1 MKTIDHVSLAATIAA
16 LVLAAFAALVRLDA
30 DPLPAADYADGENS
44 AELVTPEAIAALG
57 MLVGPQHANAL
68 AHALRLNMGLY
79 DGDMRTQTGRR
90 HWHGV
95 LIGEEVY
102 TNSLCKIEVYSNKV
116 TGAIWRFRTPF
127 RPKEPKTPKPPSLGK
142 DGIPARLAAA
152 RARRNAELTGPKAVT
167 NLVIEANR

>member
-1 MKTIDHVSLAATIAA
+1 MKIIDHVSLAAAIAA
-16 LVLAAFAALVRLDA
+16 LVLAAFTAVVRLRA
-30 DPLPAADYADGENS
+30 DTLPAADYADGENS

-90 HWHGV
+90 RWHGV
-95 LIGEEVY
+95 LIGEEIH
-102 TNSLCKIEVYSNKV
+102 TNALCKVEVYSNKV
-116 TGAIWRFRTPF
+116 TGAVWRFRTPF

-152 RARRNAELTGPKAVT
+152 RARRAAEKEAPKQTETV
-167 NLVIEANR
+167 VIEANK

>member
-1 MKTIDHVSLAATIAA
+1 MKIIDHVSLAAAIAA
-16 LVLAAFAALVRLDA
+16 LVLAAFVALVRLHA
-30 DPLPAADYADGENS
+30 APLPAADYADGENS

-90 HWHGV
+90 RWHGV
-95 LIGEEVY
+95 LIGEEIH
-102 TNSLCKIEVYSNKV
+102 TNALCKVEVYSNKV
-116 TGAIWRFRTPF
+116 TGAVWRFRTPF

-152 RARRNAELTGPKAVT
+152 RARRYAELAGQQTVT